1 MRVRNSGRVRNGG
14 DRGAGVARRVLTV
27 LMAACVVVLVA
38 GCGMFGRGQDGRGHD
53 GGPPHGGMGS
63 RSAPAG
69 AGLPQSDAPADV
81 DPADLTTEIDN
92 EYWPMEPGTQ
102 WVYRET
108 DEKGQELRV
117 VVTVTSETKEIA
129 DGSTARVVRDTVTRR
144 GEVVE
149 DTFDW
154 YAQDPDGTI
163 WYLGEDTVEFE
174 NGKVTTTEGS
184 FEAGLDGALAGV
196 IMPADPAV
204 GMTYRQE
211 FYRGEAEDNGA
222 VLSLDEQAEVPA
234 GHYDDALLTKDTS
247 TIEPDV
253 LEYKLYAP
261 GVGPVLTLGVSG
273 GGGREEL
280 VEVGTVSAEVAQA
293 AGTTPLGE
301 RYE

>member
-1 MRVRNSGRVRNGG
+1 MRVRDAGERR
-14 DRGAGVARRVLTV
+14 AGVARRLLT
-27 LMAACVVVLVA
+27 AAAAASVVVLVA
-38 GCGMFGRGQDGRGHD
+38 GCGMFGRGQDGGHD

-69 AGLPQSDAPADV
+69 AGLPQSDEPADL
-81 DPADLTTEIDN
+81 DPADLSTEIDN

-108 DEKGQELRV
+108 DEEGQELRV
-117 VVTVTSETKEIA
+117 VVTVTSETKEVA

-163 WYLGEDTVEFE
+163 WYLGEDTAEFE
-174 NGKVTTTEGS
+174 GGKVTTTEGS

-196 IMPADPAV
+196 IMPGDPAV
-204 GMTYRQE
+204 GMAYRQE

-234 GHYDDALLTKDTS
+234 GHYDHALLTKDTI

-280 VEVGTVSAEVAQA
+280 VEVGTVPAEVARA